1 MHSAPSKK
9 LRDSRN
15 KLRPREVPTSD
26 DLASPC
32 EPHRF
37 SSRRSSPEQVGQRP
51 ALRKL
56 FARRHVPARQF
67 CILNC
72 RFCRPTSCPSRAFSD
87 FRLLSSHFFLPN
99 SYFILPHRPLR
110 RFASA
115 PKACKTRV
123 TPAEIR
129 IPSLRDRVALVLE
142 RVPSVLRPRDLR
154 TRVRHVPSSSA
165 SRPFHSH

>member
-51 ALRKL
+51 ALRKR

-67 CILNC
+67 CILN
-72 RFCRPTSCPSRAFSD
+72 SQ
-87 FRLLSSHFFLPN
+87 FLILTF
-99 SYFILPHRPLR
+99 YFLLPHRPLR

-115 PKACKTRV
+115 PRASKTRV

-129 IPSLRDRVALVLE
+129 IPPLQDRVALVL
-142 RVPSVLRPRDLR
+142 
-154 TRVRHVPSSSA
+154 
-165 SRPFHSH
+165 